1 MLFFRYNSMNK
12 YLHTYLYIYAYFISV
27 CNILYK
33 IKNKKNYCHS
43 NAFLKDPETMSFVV
57 TFDCFPTMV
66 IKY

>member
-1 MLFFRYNSMNK
+1 MP
-12 YLHTYLYIYAYFISV
+12 ISFQYV
-27 CNILYK
+27 NILYK
-33 IKNKKNYCHS
+33 IKNTKKIYCHS